1 MGNDR
6 FLRPL
11 SRGFTL
17 VELMV
22 TVAVLVIVGLIAAP
36 NLQAY
41 LARSSMSSL
50 RKDFVAAVSRSRS
63 EAVARNTCV
72 SLCQLRTGTTNVC
85 ETSEAVDGQW
95 HNGWIMF
102 ENAACAS
109 PSASGFTPTAAQ
121 IIQVR
126 QASNPRFTLKD
137 RSGSSDRNYL
147 TFNASGVLR
156 NQNTT
161 FLLKDAKGGDDGGPY
176 MRLLTLSMQG
186 QLMVQTQALYDANT
200 AAGN

>member
-1 MGNDR
+1 MEKYR

-22 TVAVLVIVGLIAAP
+22 TIAVLVIVGLIAAP
-36 NLQAY
+36 NLQSY
-41 LARSSMSSL
+41 LVRSGMSSL

-72 SLCQLRTGTTNVC
+72 AMCQLRSGTTNVC
-85 ETSEAVDGQW
+85 ETNEAVDGQW

-102 ENAACAS
+102 ENAACVS
-109 PSASGFTPTAAQ
+109 PSGSGFTPTAAQ
-121 IIQVR
+121 IIVVR

-137 RSGSSDRNYL
+137 TRGSADRNYL

-156 NQNTT
+156 GQSAT
-161 FLLKDAKGGDDGGPY
+161 FALKDEEAEDGGPNFR
-176 MRLLTLSMQG
+176 MLSLSTQG
-186 QLMVQTQALYDANT
+186 QMVVRTQALYDANT

>member
-1 MGNDR
+1 MEKYR

-22 TVAVLVIVGLIAAP
+22 TIAVLVIVGLIAAP
-36 NLQAY
+36 NLQSY
-41 LARSSMSSL
+41 LVRSGMSSL

-72 SLCQLRTGTTNVC
+72 AMCQLRSGTTNVC
-85 ETSEAVDGQW
+85 ET
-95 HNGWIMF
+95 N
-102 ENAACAS
+102 ENAACVS
-109 PSASGFTPTAAQ
+109 PSGSGFTPTAAQ
-121 IIQVR
+121 IIVVR

-137 RSGSSDRNYL
+137 TRGSADRNYL

-156 NQNTT
+156 GQSAT
-161 FLLKDAKGGDDGGPY
+161 FALKDEEAEDGGPNFR
-176 MRLLTLSMQG
+176 MLSLSTQG
-186 QLMVQTQALYDANT
+186 QMVVRTQALYDANT